1 MIRAVIKDTT
11 ASISHNGKRIRKF
24 LGCSRQSAEAVIKKL
39 EYELLLNIQ
48 CSITEPPRINFEKAI
63 LSFKKDVKRT
73 SVKVKQISD
82 IYTKVNYFKNYCF
95 SIGIT
100 KLDEINRNHTNSY
113 IINRCK
119 TKLTPET
126 LNMEF
131 GFIKRF
137 FNHCISMGWI
147 NPFFGIKAIKDRRN
161 LKRYFFSDEDLSLI
175 MDNADIYHDFYL
187 LLLNTGIR
195 STDVFGLKSEH
206 IKDNYLV
213 KQMNKTSDWLNIP
226 LPAIA

>member
-1 MIRAVIKDTT
+1 M
-11 ASISHNGKRIRKF
+11 
-24 LGCSRQSAEAVIKKL
+24 
-39 EYELLLNIQ
+39 
-48 CSITEPPRINFEKAI
+48 
-63 LSFKKDVKRT
+63 
-73 SVKVKQISD
+73 KVKQISD

-147 NPFFGIKAIKDRRN
+147 NLNPFFGIKAIKDRRN